1 MKAALAVIFFACI
14 AGSMAANGPAQVL
27 GEMVGQAQ
35 NLVQTIIDQVKQ
47 QALGLA
53 QQVLGQLSSVV
64 SSLAGRSGLGI
75 DLGSIINLALSSLT
89 GALNGAAGQLLGQLN
104 GLLSNVSGLF
114 GGRAFANLGNI
125 FSDFLQ
131 SIQGAATGLGQHLL
145 NQGLSA
151 VLGGLGGARGFADIF
166 TGLSQQFA
174 TIVGTAQ
181 AAISGV
187 VGNIVQVG
195 SGLLDAS
202 KPHWEQLQEQLVG
215 HGLNVLGSLSETI
228 NNLHGTITGGR

>member
-14 AGSMAANGPAQVL
+14 AGSMATNPAQVL
-27 GEMVGQAQ
+27 GEMVAQGQSLI
-35 NLVQTIIDQVKQ
+35 NTIVNQVKQ

-64 SSLAGRSGLGI
+64 SSLAGRSNPALNIQSLINAALGT
-75 DLGSIINLALSSLT
+75 LT
-89 GALNGAAGQLLGQLN
+89 GVLNNAAAQALGQLN

-114 GGRAFANLGNI
+114 GGGRGIDLGNI
-125 FSDFLQ
+125 FSEFLQ

-145 NQGLSA
+145 NQGLAA
-151 VLGGLGGARGFADIF
+151 VLGGLGGARAFNDIF
-166 TGLSQQFA
+166 ASLSQQFA
-174 TIVGTAQ
+174 NIVGTAQ

>member
-1 MKAALAVIFFACI
+1 MKAVLAVIFFACI
-14 AGSMAANGPAQVL
+14 AGSMATNPAQVL
-27 GEMVGQAQ
+27 GPIIAQGQSLI
-35 NLVQTIIDQVKQ
+35 NTIINQVKE

-64 SSLAGRSGLGI
+64 SSLGGRTDIFQGI
-75 DLGSIINLALSSLT
+75 LSQLT
-89 GALNGAAGQLLGQLN
+89 NVLNAAAGQLLGQLN
-104 GLLSNVSGLF
+104 GLLGNVSGLF
-114 GGRAFANLGNI
+114 GGRAFANLGDI

>member
-1 MKAALAVIFFACI
+1 
-14 AGSMAANGPAQVL
+14 MATNPAQVL
-27 GEMVGQAQ
+27 GEMVAQGQSLI
-35 NLVQTIIDQVKQ
+35 NTIVNQVKQ

-64 SSLAGRSGLGI
+64 SSLAGRSGLNLDI
-75 DLGSIINLALSSLT
+75 NSLINSALGSLT
-89 GALNGAAGQLLGQLN
+89 GVLNAAAGQLLGQLN

-114 GGRAFANLGNI
+114 GGRVELNLGNI
-125 FSDFLQ
+125 FADFLQ

-151 VLGGLGGARGFADIF
+151 VLGGLGGARGFGDIF
-166 TGLSQQFA
+166 NSISEQFA
-174 TIVGTAQ
+174 NIVGTAQ

>member
-14 AGSMAANGPAQVL
+14 AGSMATNPAQVL
-27 GEMVGQAQ
+27 GEMVAQGQSLI
-35 NLVQTIIDQVKQ
+35 NTIVNQVKQ

-64 SSLAGRSGLGI
+64 SSLAGRSNPALNIQSLINAALGT
-75 DLGSIINLALSSLT
+75 LT
-89 GALNGAAGQLLGQLN
+89 GVLNNAAAQALGQLN

-114 GGRAFANLGNI
+114 GGGRGIDLGNI
-125 FSDFLQ
+125 FSEFLQ

-145 NQGLSA
+145 NQGLAA
-151 VLGGLGGARGFADIF
+151 VLGGLGGARAFNDIF
-166 TGLSQQFA
+166 ASLSQQFA
-174 TIVGTAQ
+174 NIVGTAQ

-228 NNLHGTITGGR
+228 NNLHGSITGGR